1 MDETIHKKFPEF
13 PDIKDP
19 LEAALAVAEKSAE
32 LAADRGAEPGLGRVA
47 AGCRPTGEPLV
58 ARDVYGSRLLLVTP
72 FGYDGGAPD
81 HWYAWDIDLCWIAV
95 VAGAGVFASAKD
107 ALREWRN
114 AVGPAASGAALS
126 PCPAGMTAELLAPCL
141 RTGPLADMLQGN
153 EPCDLI
159 REHYR
164 LRRRARD
171 LTGSDHAAA
180 GSSPFDG
187 GHVPDGFL
195 DWYATRHDDI
205 PGSVTDAVGIIHE
218 EWGHEYPDERSFYA
232 CSPHRIEMAARL
244 IREGYFADYA
254 NPALRLL
261 PEWTRWCIER
271 TGLDGDAA
279 ARSREAARSAASA
292 LIDDEDDESAAEE
305 DKTPFRRQE

>member
-1 MDETIHKKFPEF
+1 M
-13 PDIKDP
+13 
-19 LEAALAVAEKSAE
+19 
-32 LAADRGAEPGLGRVA
+32 
-47 AGCRPTGEPLV
+47 
-58 ARDVYGSRLLLVTP
+58 
-72 FGYDGGAPD
+72 
-81 HWYAWDIDLCWIAV
+81 CWLTV

-232 CSPHRIEMAARL
+232 CSPHRIEKAARQN
-244 IREGYFADYA
+244 REGYFADYS

-271 TGLDGDAA
+271 TELDGDAA
-279 ARSREAARSAASA
+279 ARV
-292 LIDDEDDESAAEE
+292 
-305 DKTPFRRQE
+305 T